1 MHNKIIS
8 EVFKEL
14 KSSGNGLSQAEVE
27 QRLKQY
33 GLNEIKEGKKA
44 SALEIF
50 LNQFKNAVLW
60 ILIIATAIS
69 AFLKEYIDAIVIMV
83 IIVLIAVLGFILEYR
98 AERAIEA
105 LKKLASLKAT
115 AVRDGQKKEIDAN
128 QLVPGDIIV
137 LETGDKVPADSLLF

>member
-50 LNQFKNAVLW
+50 LNQFKSAVLW
-60 ILIIATAIS
+60 ILIIATVIS
-69 AFLKEYIDAIVIMV
+69 TFLKEYIDAIVILV

-137 LETGDKVPADSLLF
+137 LETGDKEIGRAHV

>member
-1 MHNKIIS
+1 MHNKTIS
-8 EVFKEL
+8 EVLKEL
-14 KSSGNGLSQAEVE
+14 KTSEKGLSEAEAAE
-27 QRLKQY
+27 RLKQY

-50 LNQFKNAVLW
+50 LNQFKSAVLW

-115 AVRDGQKKEIDAN
+115 VVRDGQK
-128 QLVPGDIIV
+128 
-137 LETGDKVPADSLLF
+137 